1 MEGPW
6 IAKMSK
12 GMFELRPTKMHQ
24 KTSQKKLHCKKTQM
38 EFFFALLGLSMLY
51 IHEGF
56 HFDEK
61 WFSKLPYHVSRS
73 LYVV

>member
-24 KTSQKKLHCKKTQM
+24 KQVRKNCIAKKLHLR
-38 EFFFALLGLSMLY
+38 FFALLGLSMLY